1 MQNEIII
8 NAEMGETRVA
18 LLENK
23 QFAELHI
30 ERERDK
36 SVVGNVVKGK
46 VSRVLP
52 GMQAA
57 FVDIG
62 LEKAAFLYVG
72 DYFESVLET
81 GETDGEPGSGGRR
94 GGKGGGG
101 GRGRSRSAPPRI
113 DTVLREGQEIIVQI
127 AKEPIGTKGARITSS
142 ISIPGR
148 HLVLTPWSRRVG
160 VSRRIGSDKE
170 RRRLREIV
178 ERLRPQ
184 NLGFI
189 IRTAG
194 DGVREADL
202 EADIRY
208 LATVWAAIQH
218 RHAENAAPAVLYS
231 EHDLPLRIVRD
242 LAGHETKRIVSDNKE
257 VHEAIQGFV
266 DRFVADPKPSVDLY
280 EEPRPIFERFDLESQ
295 INANLERK
303 VWLKSGGSLVID
315 KSEALT
321 AIDVNTGR
329 FVGKRD
335 LEETVFKT
343 NLEAVQEV
351 VHQLRFRNLG
361 GLIIID
367 LIDMESAGN
376 REKVYRALQEAL
388 RADKARTNILKISEL
403 GLVEMT
409 RKRTRE
415 NLVQTLCEPCSYCEG
430 RSYVLSRES
439 VAFRV
444 LREIRKHLPKLRDRK
459 IAIAVNPHVA
469 EELLTRSK
477 QALAQLS
484 EEIGKDI
491 EVRARPGIHQEQYEL
506 TVLEPGPPVELELS
520 WLNDV
525 HPDVRKEQDSTND
538 KAKDNTKDNAKN
550 KATARDGDSEGG
562 KRNGA
567 RRGRGGRGRGEQSD
581 ASEASET
588 SAGSNG
594 EAKRA
599 GTEVVAAKGSAE
611 AAKDGDAS
619 ESRAK
624 TDASSEEATNGRR
637 GRSRG
642 RGGAKRAD
650 ASPGRTRDA
659 GEAGRSTSEDTS
671 ENGRSGSAAR
681 SSVAAKVAAG
691 AYETLSLDDDDIVSV
706 PPAPAA
712 PTTAPRGRE
721 RARST
726 GDAEA
731 ASTTTERAP
740 RAPTAPAAGARAA
753 TSGSPDSDRAP
764 MSLSDA
770 DAAAAIYERLD
781 AEKSASTAS
790 EPKSPAPG
798 ADTPAA
804 AATPSASTVPAG
816 DSAKAT
822 NGPDGNAPKTA
833 AEPSGDSQEK
843 AQPIDAQKESRIIPR
858 SE

>member
-8 NAEMGETRVA
+8 NAELGETRVA

-81 GETDGEPGSGGRR
+81 GETDGEPGSGGRGR
-94 GGKGGGG
+94 KGGPG

-113 DTVLREGQEIIVQI
+113 DTVLREGQEIVVQI

-218 RHAENAAPAVLYS
+218 RHAKNAAPAVLYS

-242 LAGHETKRIVSDNKE
+242 LAGHETKRIIADDKQVYES
-257 VHEAIQGFV
+257 IQGFV
-266 DRFVADPKPSVDLY
+266 DRFVADPKPSVEHY
-280 EEPRPIFERFDLESQ
+280 EEDRPIFERFDLESQ
-295 INANLERK
+295 IHANLERK

-367 LIDMESAGN
+367 LIDMESASN

-444 LREIRKHLPKLRDRK
+444 LREIRKHLPRLRGRA

-477 QALAQLS
+477 EALAKLS

-506 TVLEPGPPVELELS
+506 TVLEPGPPAELELC
-520 WLNDV
+520 WLNDT
-525 HPDVRKEQDSTND
+525 HPDARKKEAEQGKERHSGDESG
-538 KAKDNTKDNAKN
+538 
-550 KATARDGDSEGG
+550 DGKKSG
-562 KRNGA
+562 R
-567 RRGRGGRGRGEQSD
+567 RRGRGGRGRGQDDEKPEAPGTPKA
-581 ASEASET
+581 ASPDEFDEPAPRA
-588 SAGSNG
+588 SAGI
-594 EAKRA
+594 EARI
-599 GTEVVAAKGSAE
+599 
-611 AAKDGDAS
+611 
-619 ESRAK
+619 
-624 TDASSEEATNGRR
+624 
-637 GRSRG
+637 
-642 RGGAKRAD
+642 
-650 ASPGRTRDA
+650 
-659 GEAGRSTSEDTS
+659 
-671 ENGRSGSAAR
+671 
-681 SSVAAKVAAG
+681 AAG
-691 AYETLSLDDDDIVSV
+691 AIETLSEDDLDLDDDTEGADA
-706 PPAPAA
+706 APAA
-712 PTTAPRGRE
+712 IGTSDQAEATPTRGRRPGGGEKQAQDGPAPPTGPAAAAAAATTAVHSQ
-721 RARST
+721 A
-726 GDAEA
+726 
-731 ASTTTERAP
+731 
-740 RAPTAPAAGARAA
+740 
-753 TSGSPDSDRAP
+753 GSPQG
-764 MSLSDA
+764 LSDA
-770 DAAAAIYERLD
+770 DTAAAIYERLD
-781 AEKSASTAS
+781 AS
-790 EPKSPAPG
+790 EPDAPAVAREGGRSGSSGEPG
-798 ADTPAA
+798 GDVAEQADPVTGPEGLVAGLESEVKPAE
-804 AATPSASTVPAG
+804 VP
-816 DSAKAT
+816 DSSDEPIQEGGETAQT
-822 NGPDGNAPKTA
+822 IDG
-833 AEPSGDSQEK
+833 EE
-843 AQPIDAQKESRIIPR
+843 ESRIIPR